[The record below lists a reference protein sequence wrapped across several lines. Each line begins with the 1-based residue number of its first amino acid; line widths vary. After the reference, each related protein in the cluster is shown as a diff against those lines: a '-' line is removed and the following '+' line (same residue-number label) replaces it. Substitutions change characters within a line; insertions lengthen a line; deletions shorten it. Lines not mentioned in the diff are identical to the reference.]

1 MAAFANGAETVNASL
16 NLLKTKARLDQRG
29 ATCDDRN
36 IAADGPKRVVSWQGA
51 VGLDGSS
58 KAKTFARIRPQ
69 RVELAASRSIS
80 RR

>member
-36 IAADGPKRVVSWQGA
+36 IAADGPKRVVT
-51 VGLDGSS
+51 L
-58 KAKTFARIRPQ
+58 ARSGWARRLVESEDFRQ
-69 RVELAASRSIS
+69 DTSAARRVSRL
-80 RR
+80 